1 MLDGKEFLRIAIFSG
16 VLGFAVFCL
25 SYSLLMWRKRNSVNS
40 RRPTWTR
47 RVAYLFATLGGAGLL
62 ATWGFSELESREGTA
77 GGSDLFVVHARRDN
91 AMMRLRPY
99 DEVKAGEVVAE
110 FIPPANQS
118 QLAIKDFQQA
128 QAQVRKEAIRVKP
141 LSIDQGL
148 VQREAQLRSQITQ
161 EEGFLLDLQR
171 SRREVEKDRSVL
183 RTEWTREKSQLEA
196 EIASAEKLQ
205 RAAASQL
212 DIARAALQQA
222 SDAFKKQI
230 ITQPVYDER
239 RSALISAELEQ
250 NKQQG
255 ALSSLTS
262 RLQSLEERYNASD
275 AASRQ
280 QLAQIDE
287 SLARISRSVEASKRQ
302 LASTERL
309 LVEDRTRAK
318 AEIER
323 ETEAAELEAAIAAAE
338 KERSIATTQ
347 IKAPFGGHV
356 VFRHP
361 APELAAEG
369 SPVLAISA
377 ATGFIARIR
386 LPQAEAD
393 QLFSVGDP
401 LPLALK
407 HPVLHNI
414 IPGRFVRIEPLLL
427 ENSQVI
433 AVFECTLPPEVVA
446 GLGTSAEP
454 VRVRLLWKPSLLV
467 NPEFQASGVLA
478 ALGVLGLMF
487 SGYRGQ
493 QGTTPGQAV
502 SRGTLYNLSA
512 AIPAASS
519 KESADQAYVTHR
531 AAEVVDIR
539 SRKPLEPHQDLPG
552 ATDALTGLISR
563 SHFLT
568 VAEAEVQ
575 AARQSGTQLAVVLI
589 RIDQLRQINMAYSR
603 KIGDSV
609 VHELAKLCRGSRE
622 RDVSA
627 RWSGE
632 DLVMLLPDTD
642 RAGAQI
648 VAHRLNWG
656 AEQLHFGSAPDLRA
670 ALKVGVAELFPDE
683 TSILPALLRAEK
695 ELGAKDDGTLS
706 RTG

>member
-1 MLDGKEFLRIAIFSG
+1 
-16 VLGFAVFCL
+16 
-25 SYSLLMWRKRNSVNS
+25 
-40 RRPTWTR
+40 
-47 RVAYLFATLGGAGLL
+47 L

-161 EEGFLLDLQR
+161 EEGFLLELQR
-171 SRREVEKDRSVL
+171 SRREVEKDHSVL

-196 EIASAEKLQ
+196 EIASVEKLQ

-212 DIARAALQQA
+212 DITRAAMQQA

-239 RSALISAELEQ
+239 RSALISAELEE
-250 NKQQG
+250 NKQQV

-262 RLQSLEERYNASD
+262 RLRSLEERYNASD

-287 SLARISRSVEASKRQ
+287 SLARISRSVEANKRQ

-318 AEIER
+318 AVIER

-338 KERSIATTQ
+338 KERSIDITQ

-393 QLFSVGDP
+393 QLVSLGDP
-401 LPLALK
+401 LPLALE
-407 HPVLHNI
+407 HPALHNI
-414 IPGRFVRIEPLLL
+414 IPGRFVRVEPLLL

-433 AVFECTLPPEVVA
+433 ALFECTLPPEVVA

-454 VRVRLLWKPSLLV
+454 VRVRLLWKPSLLM
-467 NPEFQASGVLA
+467 NREFQASCALA
-478 ALGVLGLMF
+478 ALGVVGLMF

-493 QGTTPGQAV
+493 QGTTLGQAV
-502 SRGTLYNLSA
+502 DRGTRGALDDDSSA
-512 AIPAASS
+512 VPAASS
-519 KESADQAYVTHR
+519 METADQTYVTQR
-531 AAEVVDIR
+531 AAEVVDLR
-539 SRKPLEPHQDLPG
+539 SRKLLEPRQNLPG
-552 ATDALTGLISR
+552 TTDALTGLINR
-563 SHFLT
+563 SHFLI

-575 AARQSGTQLAVVLI
+575 TARQSGTQLSVVLI
-589 RIDQLRQINMAYSR
+589 RVDQLRQINTAYSR

-609 VHELAKLCRGSRE
+609 VHELADLCRGSRE
-622 RDVSA
+622 RDISA

-632 DLVMLLPDTD
+632 DFVVLLPDTD

-648 VAHRLNWG
+648 VAHRLSWG
-656 AEQLHFGSAPDLRA
+656 AEQVRFGSAPDLRA

-683 TSILPALLRAEK
+683 TSIVPALLRAEK
-695 ELGAKDDGTLS
+695 ELEAKEDGTLS